1 MFTVLTGLFAGSLV
15 IAAVLAGKIIA
26 VGNVFVPAGVLA
38 YCVTFVCTDVIN
50 EIWGREKAN
59 QVVLAGF
66 GTLVVCLV
74 LIQLALLWPAAPF
87 WNQQEAFAAVLGRT
101 PRIILG
107 SLIAYLLSQFHDV
120 WAFDFWKRA
129 TSGRHL
135 WLRNNGSTVVSQLI
149 DSTVF
154 ISIAFYG
161 QMPIMPLIW
170 GQWLVKLVIAG
181 LDTAVVYLLVR
192 FIRQRGLAPD
202 FQG

>member
-120 WAFDFWKRA
+120 WAFDFWKRS

>member
-1 MFTVLTGLFAGSLV
+1 MFAFLTALFAGSLV

-26 VGNVFVPAGVLA
+26 VGGIFVPAGVLA

-66 GTLVVCLV
+66 GTLVVSLV
-74 LIQLALLWPAAPF
+74 LIQLALSWPAAPF
-87 WNQQEAFAAVLGRT
+87 WENQEAFALILGTT

-107 SLIAYLLSQFHDV
+107 SLVAYLLSQLHDV
-120 WAFDFWKRA
+120 WSFDFWKKA

-135 WLRNNGSTVVSQLI
+135 WFRNNCSTVVSQLI

-161 QMPIMPLIW
+161 QMPVVPLIW
-170 GQWLVKLVIAG
+170 GQWVVKLAIAA
-181 LDTAVVYLLVR
+181 LDTGLVYLLVWYL
-192 FIRQRGLAPD
+192 RQKEMLPGH
-202 FQG
+202 QG